1 MSFPPTVV
9 LLEFN
14 ELTPSLIDQFIADGE
29 LPTFRKFRDQSIVVT
44 TQASEAAPFLE
55 PWIQWVTVHSGLDY
69 ADHGLSNLNEGHK
82 LEAPRVWD
90 LLSKAGF
97 PVWVC
102 GSMNVRYEQGL
113 NGCVLPDPWCTK
125 IAPKPEELRRYFDFV
140 QRNVLEYTNERL
152 PLSKADYARFAAFMA
167 GHGASLRT
175 GFKVLQQLMSEKGT
189 HNRWKRAALL
199 DRIQFDVFRH
209 YFEKVRPRFSTFF
222 LNSTAHYQH
231 TYWRNM
237 EPDHFAVKP
246 SEEDQAEYGSAVLFG
261 YQQMDQLLSAFL
273 DLAGDDV
280 TLILATALSQQPC
293 VKYEEQGGAHFYRPK
308 DFSSLS
314 AFAGVS
320 SPHDVAPVMTHQFH
334 VEFAGE
340 QEAAEAERRFGSVQV
355 AGRQALQVGRTGTRV
370 FVGCR
375 VYTLLPDDTQM
386 EADGRT
392 GRFFDVFYRIDAM
405 KSGMHHDEG
414 LLWMRTPAR
423 THAVVP
429 EKVALARVAPTLLQL
444 FNVPVPK
451 HMPAPALE
459 GLLAPPM
466 ASRV

>member
-1 MSFPPTVV
+1 MALPPTVV

-14 ELTPSLIDQFIADGE
+14 ELTPALIDQFIAEGE
-29 LPTFRKFRDQSIVVT
+29 LPSFRRFRDQSIVVT
-44 TQASEAAPFLE
+44 TQARERAPDLE
-55 PWIQWVTVHSGLDY
+55 PWIQWVTVHTGLDF
-69 ADHGLSNLNEGHK
+69 AEHGLSNLNEGHK
-82 LEAPRVWD
+82 LEVPRVWD
-90 LLSKAGF
+90 LLSDAGF

-102 GSMNVRYEQGL
+102 GSMNVRYQPNLKGY
-113 NGCVLPDPWCTK
+113 VVPDPWCTK
-125 IAPKPEELRRYFDFV
+125 VAPRPEELRPYFDFV
-140 QRNVLEYTNERL
+140 QRNVLEYTNDRV
-152 PLSKADYARFAAFMA
+152 PLSKADYARFATFMA

-175 GFKVLQQLMSEKGT
+175 GFKVLQQLISEKGT

-209 YFEKVRPRFSTFF
+209 YFEKSRPLFSTFF

-237 EPDHFAVKP
+237 EPDHFVVKP
-246 SEEDQAEYGSAVLFG
+246 TEEEQAEYGTAVLFG
-261 YQQMDQLLSAFL
+261 YQQMDQLLAAFL

-308 DFSSLS
+308 DFRLLS
-314 AFAGVS
+314 AFAGVQ
-320 SPHDVAPVMTHQFH
+320 SPHEVAPVMTHQFH
-334 VEFAGE
+334 VEFGSE
-340 QEAAEAERRFGSVQV
+340 QEAVDAERRFGAVRV
-355 AGRQALQVGRTGTRV
+355 GERQALEVRRTGSQV

-375 VYTLLPDDTQM
+375 VYSLLADDTQLDA
-386 EADGRT
+386 EGRS

-414 LLWMRTPAR
+414 LLWVRTPAR

-429 EKVALARVAPTLLQL
+429 GKVPLASVAPTLLQL
-444 FNVPVPK
+444 FGVTPPK
-451 HMPAPALE
+451 HMAAAPVE
-459 GLLAPPM
+459 SLLAQPV
-466 ASRV
+466 AS